1 MTAGHSLPARRAL
14 VGVLAFCGA
23 WLAAAPP
30 VRAADEPAAEEHTE
44 TIRGKI
50 VWAAEAMK
58 RLHGVES
65 DPDALETV
73 AALETKD
80 GQLYPIIRDA
90 RGRGFYK
97 DPRLFGFDVELVVR
111 RYAGSPLVQVI
122 RVYTWKD
129 GHRFEFDYW
138 CDICA
143 IPMYELKE
151 CECCQGPIRFRF
163 RPADPERK

>member
-1 MTAGHSLPARRAL
+1 MATDSRWSAVRAHWRILAVCAALVAGSLPAWTDDSGDR
-14 VGVLAFCGA
+14 
-23 WLAAAPP
+23 
-30 VRAADEPAAEEHTE
+30 TE

-65 DPDALETV
+65 DPDALESLT
-73 AALETKD
+73 ALETKD
-80 GQLYPIIRDA
+80 GKLYPIVRDA

-97 DPRLFGFDVELVVR
+97 DPRLFDFDCELVVR
-111 RYAGSPLVQVI
+111 RYEGSPLVQVI
-122 RVYTWKD
+122 RVYIWKD

-163 RPADPERK
+163 RSAEPEGK